1 VIQGHLFAGNFWG
14 RTAGRLAHVPAIIAT
29 EHNLADGKVEPRR
42 YFAIDRLLSRHT
54 DRIVAVCARVA
65 DSLVEQKGIPA
76 RKIAT
81 IPNAVCPEHF
91 PDDGGLETRLE
102 LKISSDA
109 PVVGFVGRF
118 FPEKNLF
125 HFLQALVR
133 VRASSPAMV
142 GLLVGDG
149 PLFEETQAQ
158 AETLG
163 LARSLRFTG
172 FREDISRLLA
182 AMDVFVLPS
191 ATEGLSMTLLE
202 AMAAGKPAV
211 VSTVGGSQEAVVDGV
226 TGFTVSPGD
235 PDRLGEAIARLLA
248 EPESRRR
255 MGEAARQRVARE
267 FSSERQVEQ
276 LAALYESILREKGI
290 LGRSSV

>member
-1 VIQGHLFAGNFWG
+1 
-14 RTAGRLAHVPAIIAT
+14 
-29 EHNLADGKVEPRR
+29 
-42 YFAIDRLLSRHT
+42 
-54 DRIVAVCARVA
+54 VA

-255 MGEAARQRVARE
+255 MGEAARQRMARE